1 MARRVCVSE
10 TKMMLDLKNW
20 QIRAEGLGVTYNTR
34 DGEVEAL
41 TGISFTV
48 DRGSFTTIVGP
59 SGCGKST
66 LLRVISGLVEPTSGT
81 VQFNVQ
87 SGSETEKDRYGMIF
101 QRPVLLP
108 WLTVIENVLLPIRV
122 FGHNKEEYHERAVE
136 LLNMVNLDGFMKK
149 YPYELSGGMQ
159 QRVSIARALVFDP
172 PVLLMDE
179 PFSALD
185 AITREQLNDQLQH
198 LWLKTRKTVLFVTH
212 NVNEAVFL
220 GTSCMVMTARPGQI
234 KEIVDI
240 NLPAPR
246 QLKKNGDDLAKY
258 NFQVRQALE
267 GYKGGGEIG

>member
-10 TKMMLDLKNW
+10 TKMMLDSKNW

-87 SGSETEKDRYGMIF
+87 SGSETEKGRYGMIF

-212 NVNEAVFL
+212 SVNEAVFL

-240 NLPAPR
+240 NIPAPR

-258 NFQVRQALE
+258 NSKVRQALE

>member
-1 MARRVCVSE
+1 MRIDSR
-10 TKMMLDLKNW
+10 NW
-20 QIRAEGLGVTYNTR
+20 QIRAEGLGVTYDTR

-41 TGISFTV
+41 TGLSFTIE
-48 DRGSFTTIVGP
+48 RGSFTTIVGP

-87 SGSETEKDRYGMIF
+87 SGLKTGRDRYGMIF

-108 WLTVIENVLLPIRV
+108 WLTVLDNVLLPIRV
-122 FGHNKEEYHERAVE
+122 FGHPKEEYHERALE

-198 LWLKTRKTVLFVTH
+198 LWLKTGKTVLFVTH
-212 NVNEAVFL
+212 NVSEAVFL
-220 GTSCMVMTARPGQI
+220 GTSCMVITARPGQI
-234 KEIVDI
+234 KELVDI
-240 NLPAPR
+240 HIPAPR

-258 NFQVRQALE
+258 NSRVRQALE
-267 GYKGGGEIG
+267 GNKGGGEIG